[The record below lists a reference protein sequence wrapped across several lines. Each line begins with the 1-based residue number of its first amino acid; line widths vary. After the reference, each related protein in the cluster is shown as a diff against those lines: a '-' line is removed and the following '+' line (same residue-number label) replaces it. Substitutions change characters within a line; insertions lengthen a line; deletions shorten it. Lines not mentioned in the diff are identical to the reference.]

1 MHRLLVID
9 DEPLLLQAIAAVLGD
24 RAHVVATAN
33 PHEALSLL
41 DVGERFDLILVDVKM
56 PMMNGIDLRDRIAE
70 LSPSQSRRV
79 VFVTAGPT
87 ASEQRRLS
95 SLPNATLRKPLDLS
109 VVEGLLSSA
118 LPYAS
123 DSARM
128 KIA

>member
-33 PHEALSLL
+33 PHEALALI

-56 PMMNGIDLRDRIAE
+56 PTMNGIELRDRIAE
-70 LSPSQSRRV
+70 LSPAQARRV
-79 VFVTAGPT
+79 VFLTAGPS
-87 ASEQRRLS
+87 ASEQQRLS
-95 SLPNATLRKPLDLS
+95 SLPNAMLRKPLDLC

>member
-1 MHRLLVID
+1 
-9 DEPLLLQAIAAVLGD
+9 
-24 RAHVVATAN
+24 VVATAN
-33 PHEALSLL
+33 PHEAIALI

-56 PMMNGIDLRDRIAE
+56 PTMNGIELRDRIAE
-70 LSPSQSRRV
+70 LSPAQARRV
-79 VFVTAGPT
+79 VFLTAGPS
-87 ASEQRRLS
+87 ASEQKRLS
-95 SLPNATLRKPLDLS
+95 SLPNATLRKPLDLC